1 MKKVNKLLALIL
13 ALTMVLGLAACGQ
26 AAAPAAPAQEA
37 APAPAQEA
45 APAEQAEEPAAP
57 AEEIIINFPSIWVGT
72 DSKAAYMAELVEKFN
87 AENAGAIKVV
97 VEEQT
102 DYQAYRDKVR
112 TTITTGS
119 APDLCILDTT
129 FDIKAYAESGKF
141 MDLTPYL
148 EQGWG
153 DTFADGAFDAW
164 SVDGHTYI
172 LPFESA
178 VFPLI
183 YNTKIFNEIGW
194 DHFPATYDEF
204 FQFCEDAKA
213 KGFNAM
219 GQMAGDNA
227 WSSMLWYSLI
237 VEAIGGK
244 DVYANGL
251 QDPAFVEAAKVLK
264 NMYNYTFDGAV
275 SATAGDVNGHWLARD
290 TAIYLNGPWWIGNL
304 YKEDNAV
311 DGVLLADD
319 CDVAVN
325 PAYEGGKG
333 DGGLVTTVQ
342 GFLAA
347 AKQDDPAK
355 EAAVVKFLQYVT
367 DPEHVSEL
375 ALSSGAMFFVK
386 YTPSPDTSVIAQKF
400 TEIANNANYT
410 ILHVNGAFPTA
421 FSTEFPA
428 AVSAL
433 VLGQVDEQGFVDMLQ
448 TAIDNAS

>member
-1 MKKVNKLLALIL
+1 MKKCIALLLAVV
-13 ALTMVLGLAACGQ
+13 MVVALAACGSSAP
-26 AAAPAAPAQEA
+26 AAAPAADKPAEA
-37 APAPAQEA
+37 APAA
-45 APAEQAEEPAAP
+45 AG
-57 AEEIIINFPSIWVGT
+57 EIVINFPSIWVGT
-72 DSKAAYMAELVEKFN
+72 DSKAAYMSKLIEAFN

-102 DYQAYRDKVR
+102 DYQAYRDKIR

-148 EQGWG
+148 DAGWG
-153 DTFADGAFDAW
+153 KNFTDGAFDAW
-164 SVDGHTYI
+164 AVDGKVSI

-178 VFPLI
+178 VFTPI
-183 YNTKIFNEIGW
+183 YNTKLLASIGW
-194 DHFPATYDEF
+194 DHAPATYDEF
-204 FQFCEDAKA
+204 FQMCKDAKA
-213 KGFNAM
+213 AGLNGM

-227 WSSMLWYSLI
+227 WSSMLWYSLL

-244 DVYANGL
+244 DVYADGL
-251 QDPAFVEAAKVLK
+251 QNPAFVKAAEMLK
-264 NMYNYTFDGAV
+264 EMYDYTFEGAIN
-275 SATAGDVNGHWLARD
+275 ATAGDVNGHWLSRD
-290 TAIYLNGPWWIGNL
+290 TVVYLNGPWWIANL

-319 CDVAVN
+319 CIVAAN
-325 PAYEGGKG
+325 PTAEGGKG
-333 DGGLVTTVQ
+333 QGGVVTTVQ

-355 EAAVVKFLQYVT
+355 EAAVVKFLQYLT
-367 DPEHVSEL
+367 DPDHVSEL

-386 YTPSPDTSVIAQKF
+386 YTPSPDTNAISQAV
-400 TEIANNANYT
+400 TEVANKADFT

-421 FSTEFPA
+421 FSTAFPT
-428 AVSAL
+428 AVQEL
-433 VLGQVDEQGFVDMLQ
+433 VSGNIDAQGFVDYLQ
-448 TAIDNAS
+448 TEIDNAA

>member
-1 MKKVNKLLALIL
+1 MKTINKLLAVLL
-13 ALTMVLGLAACGQ
+13 ALGMILSLAACGNTSTES
-26 AAAPAAPAQEA
+26 APSSGGTTASSGSNTASSGGTTAPAAG
-37 APAPAQEA
+37 
-45 APAEQAEEPAAP
+45 
-57 AEEIIINFPSIWVGT
+57 EIVINFPSIWVGT
-72 DSKAAYMAELVEKFN
+72 DSKAAYMSELIEKFN

-102 DYQAYRDKVR
+102 DYQAYRDKIR

-153 DTFADGAFDAW
+153 NDFADGTFDAW

-178 VFPLI
+178 VFTPI
-183 YNTKIFNEIGW
+183 YNKDILAAAGW

-204 FQFCEDAKA
+204 FRMAEDVKA
-213 KGFNAM
+213 AGYNVM

-227 WSSMLWYSLI
+227 WTSMLWYSLI

-251 QDPAFVEAAKVLK
+251 QDPAFVEAAGVLK
-264 NMYNYTFDGAV
+264 KMYSYTFDGAV
-275 SATAGDVNGHWLARD
+275 SATAGDVNGHFIGRD
-290 TAIYLNGPWWIGNL
+290 TAIYLNGPWWIANF

-311 DGVLLADD
+311 DGKLLADE
-319 CDVAVN
+319 CEVAVN
-325 PAYEGGKG
+325 PAYTGGKG
-333 DGGLVTTVQ
+333 QGGLVTTVQ

-355 EAAVVKFLQYVT
+355 EAAVIKFIQYVT

-386 YTPSPDTSVIAQKF
+386 YTPSSETSEISQKV
-400 TEIANNANYT
+400 TEVANDASFT

-433 VLGQVDEQGFVDMLQ
+433 VLGEVDEQGFVDMLQ
-448 TAIDNAS
+448 TAIDNAE

>member
-1 MKKVNKLLALIL
+1 MKKLIALLLA
-13 ALTMVLGLAACGQ
+13 AVMVFALAACGQ
-26 AAAPAAPAQEA
+26 QAAPAAPAAEK
-37 APAPAQEA
+37 PAEA
-45 APAEQAEEPAAP
+45 APAEAAP
-57 AEEIIINFPSIWVGT
+57 AEAAPAGEIVINFPSIWVGT
-72 DSKAAYMAELVEKFN
+72 DSKAEYMAKLVEDFN
-87 AENAGAIKVV
+87 AENAGKIKVV

-102 DYQAYRDKVR
+102 DYQAYRDKIR
-112 TTITTGS
+112 TTITTGA
-119 APDLCILDTT
+119 APDVCILDTT

-148 EQGWG
+148 DAGWG
-153 DTFADGAFDAW
+153 EDFADGAFDAW
-164 SVDGHTYI
+164 SVDGKVSI

-178 VFPLI
+178 IFPLI

-213 KGFNAM
+213 KGYNAM

-244 DVYANGL
+244 DVYADGL
-251 QDPAFVEAAKVLK
+251 KNPAFVQAAEVLK
-264 NMYNYTFDGAV
+264 KMYDYTFDGAV
-275 SATAGDVNGHWLARD
+275 SATAGDVNGHWLNRD

-325 PAYEGGKG
+325 PKFEGGLG

-367 DPEHVSEL
+367 DPAHVSEL

-386 YTPSPDTSVIAQKF
+386 YTPSPETSVISQKF
-400 TEIANNANYT
+400 TEIANNAKYT
-410 ILHVNGAFPTA
+410 VLHVNGAFPTA
-421 FSTEFPA
+421 FSTAFPT
-428 AVSAL
+428 AVQDLVAGGSAE
-433 VLGQVDEQGFVDMLQ
+433 DFVNYLQ
-448 TAIDNAS
+448 TEIDNAA

>member
-1 MKKVNKLLALIL
+1 MKKLLAMLL
-13 ALTMVLGLAACGQ
+13 AVIMVVAL
-26 AAAPAAPAQEA
+26 AAPACA
-37 APAPAQEA
+37 ADD
-45 APAEQAEEPAAP
+45 
-57 AEEIIINFPSIWVGT
+57 EIIINFPSVWVGT
-72 DSKAAYMAELVEKFN
+72 DSKAPYMAQLIEAFN
-87 AENAGAIKVV
+87 EENAGSIKVV

-102 DYQAYRDKVR
+102 DYQAARDKLR
-112 TTITTGS
+112 TTITTGET
-119 APDLCILDTT
+119 PDLCIMDTT
-129 FDIKAYAESGKF
+129 YDIKGYSEAGKF

-148 EQGWG
+148 EEGWG
-153 DTFADGAFDAW
+153 NDFAEGAFDAW
-164 SVDGHTYI
+164 SVDGKVYA

-178 VFPLI
+178 IFTPI

-213 KGFNAM
+213 KGYNAM
-219 GQMAGDNA
+219 GQMAGENA

-251 QDPAFVEAAKVLK
+251 SDPAFVQAAEVLK
-264 NMYNYTFDGAV
+264 QMYDYTFDGAI
-275 SATAGDVNGHWLARD
+275 SAGAGDVNGHWLARD
-290 TAIYLNGPWWIGNL
+290 TAIYLNGPWWVANL

-319 CDVAVN
+319 CEVAAN
-325 PAYEGGKG
+325 PVFEGGKG
-333 DGGLVTTVQ
+333 EGGLVTTVQ
-342 GFLAA
+342 AFLAA

-355 EAAVVKFLQYVT
+355 EEAIVKFIKYIT
-367 DPEHVSEL
+367 DPQHVAEL

-386 YTPSPDTSVIAQKF
+386 YEPSPDTNLISQKL
-400 TEIANNANYT
+400 TECANNADFT

-433 VLGQVDEQGFVDMLQ
+433 VLGDVDAQGFVDQLQ
-448 TAIDNAS
+448 LAIDMAA